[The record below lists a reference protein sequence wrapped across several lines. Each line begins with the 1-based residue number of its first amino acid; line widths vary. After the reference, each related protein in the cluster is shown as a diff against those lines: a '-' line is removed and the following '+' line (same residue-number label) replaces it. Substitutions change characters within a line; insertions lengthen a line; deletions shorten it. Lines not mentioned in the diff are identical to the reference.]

1 MKRGDIYWYEH
12 PEAGRRPWLI
22 LTRSEAIPVLNQV
35 LAVPATRTIRLIPIE
50 VPLDE
55 GDGMPCPSIRPEGTG
70 GFSRQGN
77 RGSGR
82 KPDISVGC
90 HSSPV

>member
-1 MKRGDIYWYEH
+1 MAFFGATIVKQYEK
-12 PEAGRRPWLI
+12 G
-22 LTRSEAIPVLNQV
+22 VV
-35 LAVPATRTIRLIPIE
+35 FRLGKLRNVRAPGARFM
-50 VPLDE
+50 L
-55 GDGMPCPSIRPEGTG
+55 PSIRPEGTDG
-70 GFSRQGN
+70 LTRQGN